1 MDGRGWNDIAYNAL
15 VCPHGHRYEGRGP
28 GIRSGAN
35 GTNIGNAR
43 SEAVVYI
50 AGGTDPLTDEA
61 KRAYLDEE
69 TRFGRE
75 LRWNHSNWKSTS
87 CAGPAIKT
95 WQAQGWS
102 RPMSTTSIDEGDLS
116 MGDITKLTEQ
126 LNRIEQA
133 VVVDISLDDQV
144 EPGVSTLLELAAR
157 TDRNVT
163 DTVNELFHG
172 PEIDRVETM
181 PDTDQRKRNFWGLMA
196 GGVRLAATEDKV
208 AEMDK
213 KLDAIMAKLGID
225 EPSP

>member
-1 MDGRGWNDIAYNAL
+1 
-15 VCPHGHRYEGRGP
+15 
-28 GIRSGAN
+28 
-35 GTNIGNAR
+35 
-43 SEAVVYI
+43 
-50 AGGTDPLTDEA
+50 
-61 KRAYLDEE
+61 
-69 TRFGRE
+69 
-75 LRWNHSNWKSTS
+75 
-87 CAGPAIKT
+87 
-95 WQAQGWS
+95 
-102 RPMSTTSIDEGDLS
+102 MSTTSIDEGDLS